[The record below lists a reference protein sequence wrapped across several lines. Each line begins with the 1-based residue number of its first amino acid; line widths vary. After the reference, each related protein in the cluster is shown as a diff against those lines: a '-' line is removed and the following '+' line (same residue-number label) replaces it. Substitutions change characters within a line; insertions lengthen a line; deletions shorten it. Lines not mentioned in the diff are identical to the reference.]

1 MESIK
6 QALINNANQ
15 RLTPELINGLYHTIE
30 QSVAHEVAKRVQEQT
45 ASDKAAQE
53 VA

>member
-15 RLTPELINGLYHTIE
+15 RLTPELINGLY
-30 QSVAHEVAKRVQEQT
+30 
-45 ASDKAAQE
+45 
-53 VA
+53 